1 MWGNC
6 CCEISMVYNLYLG
19 LFVGCDRE
27 WYSWHFPEMVKIVND
42 NYMYSKLV
50 KFVKDKKS
58 LTSDSLEEI
67 SEITGDEDKARE
79 VIEAAKASMGR
90 ILPSK
95 AKAKGLVFLMLD
107 FLFYLESKSWRDKG
121 PESLYV
127 RCVQAKIFH
136 QWI

>member
-1 MWGNC
+1 
-6 CCEISMVYNLYLG
+6 
-19 LFVGCDRE
+19 
-27 WYSWHFPEMVKIVND
+27 MVKIVND
-42 NYMYSKLV
+42 NYMYAKLV

-79 VIEAAKASMGR
+79 VLEAAKASMGR
-90 ILPSK
+90 ILRSK

-107 FLFYLESKSWRDKG
+107 FLFSLESKSWRDKG